1 MAREITSTF
10 CCFNNIIF
18 LCPNLEFANKT
29 PASPRAHQTFKNRDS
44 KQGSGNTTDHV
55 FQPYEHR
62 EGRRTDSVRPFSLI
76 TLAEMPANVF
86 HRYESEHND
95 VIPNKKSGG
104 QMGAPQTAVDVQ
116 PEAAAKEKAEK
127 GLKTAE
133 NIRYGQGISETGAGG
148 FTSTS
153 SGDAAADG
161 FGRQKEKLDDAA
173 DAMQSRKAEGYGGD
187 KDMNTEI
194 GA

>member
-1 MAREITSTF
+1 MSSSLMDTEKGGEQTQYVQYLSLLARTPVDP
-10 CCFNNIIF
+10 
-18 LCPNLEFANKT
+18 LC
-29 PASPRAHQTFKNRDS
+29 
-44 KQGSGNTTDHV
+44 
-55 FQPYEHR
+55 
-62 EGRRTDSVRPFSLI
+62 
-76 TLAEMPANVF
+76 
-86 HRYESEHND
+86 RYESEHND

-153 SGDAAADG
+153 SGAAAAEG
-161 FGRQKEKLDDAA
+161 FGRQKEQVDDTA
-173 DAMQSRKAEGYGGD
+173 DAVQSRRAEGYGGD
-187 KDMNTEI
+187 KDMNREI